1 MSGSIEKSRRA
12 RRSMFYPKADLQI
25 SDERLQ
31 ALRRPDE
38 PEITAAYCEGLRVAV
53 AKCFAGSGSA
63 ARAVEIAPLEEQG
76 TFHRIFRIRL
86 GDDRRIIARVALQN
100 PTLQNST
107 LQRAPTPSEAAD
119 ADHSLIIDA
128 WAHERLRRSG
138 LAGLEI
144 FTVDVSR
151 RTVPFAYELLA
162 EAPGRSLRDF
172 DHDDTRMQPLL
183 TDLGRR
189 LAQMHALRGIGAGL
203 MSVANTGAPAGPTV
217 RGAHDAWPD
226 YVVTQ
231 LESHLATCRDLGA
244 VDAAEVRNIET
255 LFGATA
261 SLTANVPLVLLH
273 GDLGNHNIFTDGER
287 ITQLID
293 WEDCLYG
300 DPVFDLA
307 FWATFHPE
315 RRHEWLLGGYR
326 EFVPLDEADQRRFHL
341 YFLRIALAKTVLRSR
356 LGITDMPGRAP
367 ASQRIQ
373 NAVKALGRRTS
384 ADSHAA

>member
-38 PEITAAYCEGLRVAV
+38 PSVTAAYREGLTVAA
-53 AKCFAGSGSA
+53 AKCFAGSGRA
-63 ARAVEIAPLEEQG
+63 ARVVDIAPLEEQG
-76 TFHRIFRIRL
+76 TFHRIFRVRL
-86 GDDRRIIARVALQN
+86 DDDRRIIARIALQN
-100 PTLQNST
+100 PATT
-107 LQRAPTPSEAAD
+107 GDAAD
-119 ADHSLIIDA
+119 ADHSLVIDA
-128 WAHERLRRSG
+128 WAHDRLRRSG
-138 LAGLEI
+138 LVGLEI
-144 FTVDVSR
+144 FAVDVSR

-217 RGAHDAWPD
+217 RGSHDAWPD

-231 LESHLATCRDLGA
+231 LEAHLATCRDLGA
-244 VDAAEVRNIET
+244 VDAAEVRSIES
-255 LFGATA
+255 LFAATK
-261 SLTANVPLVLLH
+261 SLTSDVPLVLLH

-293 WEDCLYG
+293 
-300 DPVFDLA
+300 
-307 FWATFHPE
+307 
-315 RRHEWLLGGYR
+315 
-326 EFVPLDEADQRRFHL
+326 
-341 YFLRIALAKTVLRSR
+341 
-356 LGITDMPGRAP
+356 
-367 ASQRIQ
+367 
-373 NAVKALGRRTS
+373 
-384 ADSHAA
+384 

>member
-1 MSGSIEKSRRA
+1 MSGSIETSRRA
-12 RRSMFYPKADLQI
+12 RRSMFYPKADLEI

-38 PEITAAYCEGLRVAV
+38 PDVTAAYREGLQVAV
-53 AKCFAGSGSA
+53 EKCFGGSRRA
-63 ARAVEIAPLEEQG
+63 ARVVDIVPLEEQG
-76 TFHRIFRIRL
+76 TFHRIFRVRL
-86 GDDRRIIARVALQN
+86 EDERRIIARISLQN
-100 PTLQNST
+100 PTLRDSPAT
-107 LQRAPTPSEAAD
+107 CLAAD

-128 WAHERLRRSG
+128 WAHDRLRRSG

-151 RTVPFAYELLA
+151 RIVPFAYELLA

-172 DHDDTRMQPLL
+172 DHDDARMQPLL

-203 MSVANTGAPAGPTV
+203 MSVANAGAPAGPTV

-226 YVVTQ
+226 YVVTR
-231 LESHLATCRDLGA
+231 LEAHLATCRDLGA
-244 VDAAEVRNIET
+244 VDAAEARRIEA
-255 LFGATA
+255 LFAATK
-261 SLTANVPLVLLH
+261 SLTSDVPLVLLH

-315 RRHEWLLGGYR
+315 RRHEWLLSGYR
-326 EFVPLDEADQRRFHL
+326 EFVPLDEADQRRFYL
-341 YFLRIALAKTVLRSR
+341 YFLRIALAKTVLRNR
-356 LGITDMPGRAP
+356 LGIVDMPGRAP
-367 ASQRIQ
+367 AAQRIQ
-373 NAVKALGRRTS
+373 NALKALAHSHSTG
-384 ADSHAA
+384 AHAA